1 MSDQVSPHPT
11 SPAPKSLASFGW
23 LNAVMFQGAFSDN
36 VYKFFVTLLG
46 IAVAQSA
53 ATDPEAAEKL
63 AGRYTG
69 IVGAF
74 FIAGYILVPTFA
86 GSIADKFPKSRV
98 TLWTKLMEVV
108 VMCLALVMALVGS
121 FWGAVAVL
129 FLMGMQSALFSP
141 AKYGILP
148 EVVPHERI
156 GWANG
161 VLQGATF
168 VAIILG
174 TIAGPALF
182 QAFRESMWVP
192 AVLLIALAL
201 LGTFFATRM
210 EPTRPARP
218 DLSIQ
223 LNPVPEV
230 KRNLREILGHHGLS
244 MAVAGM
250 TIWWLCATLLQSA
263 AILMGKLTLKLSD
276 VETGY
281 ATLPIAVGIGL
292 GCFLAARLSKGGIE
306 LGLVPIGALGMFASC
321 LGVYATSMGGTPD
334 PLLVPLSMG
343 AVGFFA
349 GFFCVPLQA
358 YIVDTPNPDVR
369 GGVWAAQNFVTAFGM
384 VVGSLMLSLLTD
396 TLGRKPGEVFLTGGI
411 IMLTAGVFVCVK
423 VPDILLRFKIR
434 FLFGSFYRLRVV
446 GLENV
451 PRTGGGLFVCN
462 HQSFLD
468 GAIMAAA
475 VNRPVRFL
483 MSDAYYNRWWI
494 WPFAKLTNTIPISS
508 SMSARDIIASLRSA
522 TDAIKD
528 GDLLCIYAEGQIT
541 RHGHMLP
548 FRRGYERIMRGTDAP
563 VIPVAIDGLWESSWS
578 MRKRGVLGAVKFRL
592 RRRPINVAIG
602 RPMKDDVPV
611 HELRQ
616 AILELM
622 VDAFALRREDAL
634 PLHRMAIRVCRSH
647 PFTPIM
653 KDPLQGKWLSKI
665 KALTG
670 AIVLGRKLRD
680 EWAGPEN
687 VGVLLPPS
695 AGGALVNL
703 AALIAGKVPVNINYT
718 MSVELVAQILRTA
731 GITRVVT
738 SKMFLEK
745 LVDRIDL
752 RPQLGEQRTCPFE
765 GVTPIFLED
774 IRARV
779 SGLDRIQCLLMA
791 FLAPV
796 GSIERALGATR
807 ETRIDD
813 TATLIFSS
821 GSTGVP
827 KGVMLSHWNIVS
839 NVTAASQV
847 IDFRGEGEDSIL
859 GILPFFHSFGFLAT
873 LWLPY
878 LTCVR
883 AYYYPNPLDA
893 RAVGAIV
900 ESERITHLLA
910 TPTFL
915 QGYIRRV
922 QPEQFGSLRFVL
934 SGAEK
939 LRPSLADEFERRF
952 GLRPVEGYGATET
965 SPAVALST
973 RNIREPGVF
982 QVGARDGWI
991 GHPIPGVAVR
1001 VADPETL
1008 APLPPNEPGMV
1019 IVRGPNV
1026 MQGYFGDPTKTAE
1039 VLRDGWYVTGDMAK
1053 MDTDGFIQITDRLAR
1068 FSKIGGEMVPHL
1080 KIEDALQEI
1089 SNNVERVFAVTGV
1102 PDERKGER
1110 LIVLYA
1116 TAEETARQAAEQLA
1130 SAGLLPNLWIPKW
1143 SDFFKVAE
1151 IPILGT
1157 GKTDLRALK
1166 DIAQA
1171 RAKEQES
1178 RRAGAAKGDA

>member
-1 MSDQVSPHPT
+1 MSDQASTAPPT
-11 SPAPKSLASFGW
+11 TPPESLASFGW

-46 IAVAQSA
+46 IAVAKSA
-53 ATDPEAAEKL
+53 AASEAEADKL
-63 AGRYTG
+63 AGSYTG
-69 IVGAF
+69 IIGAF

-98 TLWTKLMEVV
+98 TLWTKIMEVV
-108 VMCLALVMALVGS
+108 VMVLALAMALVGS
-121 FWGAVAVL
+121 FWGAVFVL

-148 EVVPHERI
+148 ELVPHERI

-161 VLQGATF
+161 ILQGATF

-182 QAFRESMWVP
+182 QGFRDAMWIP
-192 AVLLIALAL
+192 AVLLIALAA

-210 EPTRPARP
+210 EATPAARP
-218 DLSIQ
+218 DLRIEV
-223 LNPVPEV
+223 NPIPEV
-230 KRNLREILGHHGLS
+230 RRNLREILGHHGLS

-276 VETGY
+276 LETGY

-306 LGLVPIGALGMFASC
+306 LGLVPVGALGMFGSC
-321 LGVYATSMGGTPD
+321 VGVYLTTLAQQPSPV
-334 PLLVPLSMG
+334 LVPLAMG

-358 YIVDTPNPDVR
+358 YIVDTPHPDVR

-384 VVGSLMLSLLTD
+384 VIGSLLLTIL
-396 TLGRKPGEVFLTGGI
+396 TGKLGRTPGEVFLTGGI
-411 IMLTAGVFVCVK
+411 IMLTAGAFICVK

-434 FLFGSFYRLRVV
+434 FLFGTFYRLRVI

-451 PRTGGGLFVCN
+451 PRKGGGLFVCN

-508 SMSARDIIASLRSA
+508 SMSAREIITSLRSA

-548 FRRGYERIMRGTDAP
+548 FRRGYERIMRGTEAP
-563 VIPVAIDGLWESSWS
+563 IVPVAIDGLWESSWS
-578 MRKRGVLGAVKFRL
+578 MRKRGILGAVKFRL

-622 VDAFALRREDAL
+622 VDAFELRREDAQ
-634 PLHRMAIRVCRSH
+634 PLHRLAARECRRH
-647 PFTPIM
+647 PFVPIM
-653 KDPLQGKWLSKI
+653 KDPLQDKWLSKI

-670 AIVLGRKLRD
+670 AIVLGRKLRG
-680 EWAGPEN
+680 EWAGPQN

-695 AGGALVNL
+695 AGGALVNF
-703 AALIAGKVPVNINYT
+703 AALMAGKVPVNINYT

-745 LVDRIDL
+745 LVERIDL
-752 RPQLGEQRTCPFE
+752 RPQLGENPTCPFE
-765 GVTPIFLED
+765 GVKPIFLED
-774 IRARV
+774 IKAGV
-779 SGLDRIQCLLMA
+779 TGLDRIKGLLMA
-791 FLAPV
+791 FAAPLPM
-796 GSIERALGATR
+796 IERSLGATR
-807 ETRIDD
+807 PTAIDD

-878 LTCVR
+878 LTTVR
-883 AYYYPNPLDA
+883 AYYFPNPLDA

-900 ESERITHLLA
+900 ESEHITHLLS

-934 SGAEK
+934 TGAEK

-973 RNIREPGVF
+973 RNVREPGVF
-982 QVGARDGWI
+982 QVGSRDGWI

-1026 MQGYFGDPTKTAE
+1026 MQGYFGDPAKTAE

-1053 MDTDGFIQITDRLAR
+1053 MDTDGFIQITDRLSR

-1089 SNNVERVFAVTGV
+1089 TSNVERVFAVTGV

-1110 LIVLYA
+1110 LVVLY
-1116 TAEETARQAAEQLA
+1116 TLPEETARQAAEQLA
-1130 SAGLLPNLWIPKW
+1130 SADLLPNLWIPKW
-1143 SDFFKVAE
+1143 SDFFRVAE
-1151 IPILGT
+1151 IPVLGT

-1166 DIAQA
+1166 DIALA
-1171 RAKEQES
+1171 RVKEQES
-1178 RRAGAAKGDA
+1178 RRSPAARDNG

>member
-1 MSDQVSPHPT
+1 MSATAAPPSPPRT
-11 SPAPKSLASFGW
+11 LASFGW

-46 IAVAQSA
+46 IAVAKA
-53 ATDPEAAEKL
+53 ATSTQAEADKL
-63 AGRYTG
+63 AGTYTA
-69 IVGAF
+69 IISAF

-86 GSIADKFPKSRV
+86 GSIADKYPKSRV

-108 VMCLALVMALVGS
+108 VMVLALVMALAGS
-121 FWGAVAVL
+121 FWGAVFVL

-148 EVVPHERI
+148 EIVPHERI

-161 VLQGATF
+161 ILQGATF

-174 TIAGPALF
+174 TIAGPAMF
-182 QAFRESMWVP
+182 QAFGRALWIP
-192 AVLLIALAL
+192 AAILVALAV
-201 LGTFFATRM
+201 LGTFFAARM
-210 EPTRPARP
+210 EPTPPARP
-218 DLSIQ
+218 DLRIEV
-223 LNPVPEV
+223 NPIPEV
-230 KRNLREILGHHGLS
+230 RRNLREILGHHGLS
-244 MAVAGM
+244 MSVAGM
-250 TIWWLCATLLQSA
+250 TIWWLCASMLQSTA
-263 AILMGKLTLKLSD
+263 VLMGKLTLGLSD
-276 VETGY
+276 LQTGY
-281 ATLPIAVGIGL
+281 AMLPISVGIGL

-306 LGLVPIGALGMFASC
+306 LGLVPIGALGMFGSC
-321 LGVYATSMGGTPD
+321 VGVYLASMGTRPD
-334 PLLVPLSMG
+334 PVMVPLAMG

-358 YIVDTPNPDVR
+358 YIVDTPHPDVR

-384 VVGSLMLSLLTD
+384 VIGAGLLGFLTGK
-396 TLGRKPGEVFLTGGI
+396 LGRTPGEVFLTGGI
-411 IMLTAGVFVCVK
+411 IMLTAGAFICVK

-434 FLFGSFYRLRVV
+434 FLFGTFYRLRVI

-451 PRTGGGLFVCN
+451 PRKGGGLFVCN

-475 VNRPVRFL
+475 VHRPVRFL

-522 TDAIKD
+522 TDAIKN

-548 FRRGYERIMRGTDAP
+548 FRRGYERIMRGTNAP

-622 VDAFALRREDAL
+622 VDAFGLRREDAL
-634 PLHRMAIRVCRSH
+634 PLHRLAARECRRH
-647 PFTPIM
+647 PLVPLM
-653 KDPLQGKWLSKI
+653 KDPLQDKWLTKI
-665 KALTG
+665 KAFTG
-670 AIVLGRKLRD
+670 AIVLGEKLR
-680 EWAGPEN
+680 EQWAGPQN

-695 AGGALVNL
+695 VAGALVNF
-703 AALIAGKVPVNINYT
+703 AALMAGKVPVNINYT
-718 MSVELVAQILRTA
+718 MSVELVAQILKSA

-738 SKMFLEK
+738 SKAFLEK
-745 LVDRIDL
+745 LAERIDL
-752 RPQLGEQRTCPFE
+752 RPQLGEAPTCPFE

-774 IRARV
+774 IRTRV
-779 SGLDRIQCLLMA
+779 TPLDRIRCLAKAL
-791 FLAPV
+791 LAPMPM
-796 GSIERALGATR
+796 IERSLGATR
-807 ETRIDD
+807 ETQVGD

-821 GSTGVP
+821 GSTGIP

-847 IDFRGEGEDSIL
+847 IDFRGEGEDTIL

-873 LWLPY
+873 LWLTY
-878 LTCVR
+878 LTTVR

-900 ESERITHLLA
+900 ESEHVTHLLA

-934 SGAEK
+934 AGAEK
-939 LRPSLADEFERRF
+939 LRPALADEFERRF
-952 GLRPVEGYGATET
+952 GIRPVEGYGATET

-973 RNIREPGVF
+973 RNVREPGVF

-1008 APLPPNEPGMV
+1008 APLPPNETGMV

-1026 MQGYFGDPTKTAE
+1026 MQGYFGDPAKTAE
-1039 VLRDGWYVTGDMAK
+1039 VLRDGWYVTGDMAR

-1080 KIEDALQEI
+1080 RIEDALQEI
-1089 SNNVERVFAVTGV
+1089 TGNVERVFAVTGV

-1110 LIVLYA
+1110 LIVLY
-1116 TAEETARQAAEQLA
+1116 TLPEEAARQAAEQLA
-1130 SAGLLPNLWIPKW
+1130 SAGILPNLWIPKW
-1143 SDFFKVAE
+1143 GDFFKVDE
-1151 IPILGT
+1151 IPVLGT

-1166 DIAQA
+1166 DIAVVRA
-1171 RAKEQES
+1171 REQDA
-1178 RRAGAAKGDA
+1178 RRTGAARGDA